1 MVQLYKRL
9 VPRSVD
15 TSPVGHSPGASAE
28 RWTGA
33 ASEGTGRRMIA
44 VPCFSGAGA
53 GVSLGDPRDS
63 GLVHGLL
70 QATAD
75 LGGARDEGNGARRNS
90 CLGGRFGDR
99 LRLWRL
105 ARRDGERWPGWQRR
119 GWRLRREPGQRRRE
133 RGRGRRLRRE
143 PGQRR
148 RERGRGRR
156 HGGDGGSGGVPC
168 AGSSTPCTAGQ
179 VCVHQTC
186 GGPAAVCTPLPDGGQ
201 CASGWT
207 RVDQCASGI
216 GPGCEPPPCEPPP
229 PHCADVPVACAGTP
243 SCGCLT
249 IGVCQGNGACLIVS
263 GSQVTCGT
271 E

>member
-1 MVQLYKRL
+1 MK
-9 VPRSVD
+9 
-15 TSPVGHSPGASAE
+15 
-28 RWTGA
+28 
-33 ASEGTGRRMIA
+33 GTGLEGIRVWAVALAIA
-44 VPCFSGAGA
+44 SGCG
-53 GVSLGDPRDS
+53 GSLGGTGSGGRGGNGGGGDS
-63 GLVHGLL
+63 GGSP
-70 QATAD
+70 ANA
-75 LGGARDEGNGARRNS
+75 GGNG
-90 CLGGRFGDR
+90 GGGGDFGGSPANAGGSGGGGGGGDT
-99 LRLWRL
+99 
-105 ARRDGERWPGWQRR
+105 
-119 GWRLRREPGQRRRE
+119 
-133 RGRGRRLRRE
+133 
-143 PGQRR
+143 
-148 RERGRGRR
+148 
-156 HGGDGGSGGVPC
+156 GGDGGSGGVPC